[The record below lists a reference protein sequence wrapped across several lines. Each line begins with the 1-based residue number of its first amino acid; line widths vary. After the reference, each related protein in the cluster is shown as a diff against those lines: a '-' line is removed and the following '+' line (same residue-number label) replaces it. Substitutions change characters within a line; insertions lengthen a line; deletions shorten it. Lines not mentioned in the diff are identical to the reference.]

1 MAKGSKM
8 TNIIESGIHLDVKM
22 DNIVNE
28 RLREQTAKIT
38 SLLDGAKY
46 NLYEVAMRLLV
57 IKNEELYKDDNLTD
71 IYDYTKKFFGYGKN
85 MTYKMIKTAETLVEE
100 KMLDENKVE
109 YRSIICHDDSDYSMS
124 QLFELG
130 TLAPKEVVEL
140 DADGAINPS
149 MTTKEIREVVKDTKE
164 MMKKESE
171 SEEEPTEEP
180 TEGETEVEEGEP
192 IIVDTTAFKAELYN
206 FLSNLVA
213 NNKDVMDVLAVTEKK
228 TVKAINSL
236 IEIVAPKSNN

>member
-1 MAKGSKM
+1 M
-8 TNIIESGIHLDVKM
+8 TDIIESGIHFEVKM
-22 DNIVNE
+22 DNLVNE

-57 IKNEELYKDDNLTD
+57 IQDEELYKDDGFTNV
-71 IYDYTKKFFGYGKN
+71 YEYTKKMFGYGKN
-85 MTYKMIKTAETLVEE
+85 MAYKMITTAKTLVEQKGE
-100 KMLDENKVE
+100 Q

-149 MTTKEIREVVKDTKE
+149 MTTKQIREVVKDTKE

-171 SEEEPTEEP
+171 GEEEP
-180 TEGETEVEEGEP
+180 TEGETEVENGEP
-192 IIVDTTAFKAELYN
+192 IIVDTTAFKAEL
-206 FLSNLVA
+206 FKVLSEMIA
-213 NNKDVMDVLAVTEKK
+213 NNKEVMDVLAVTEKK

-236 IEIVAPKSNN
+236 IEIVAKSNN

>member
-1 MAKGSKM
+1 M
-8 TNIIESGIHLDVKM
+8 TDIIESGIHFEVKM
-22 DNIVNE
+22 DNLVNE

-57 IKNEELYKDDNLTD
+57 IQDEELYKDDGFTNV
-71 IYDYTKKFFGYGKN
+71 YEYTKKVFGYGKN
-85 MTYKMIKTAETLVEE
+85 MTYKMITTAKTLVEQKGE
-100 KMLDENKVE
+100 Q

-149 MTTKEIREVVKDTKE
+149 MTTKQIREVVKDTKE

-171 SEEEPTEEP
+171 GEEEP
-180 TEGETEVEEGEP
+180 TEGETEIEDGEP
-192 IIVDTTAFKAELYN
+192 IIVDTTAFKAEL
-206 FLSNLVA
+206 FKVLSEMIA

-228 TVKAINSL
+228 TVKSINSL

>member
-1 MAKGSKM
+1 M
-8 TNIIESGIHLDVKM
+8 TSLIESGIHLDVKM

-164 MMKKESE
+164 MMKNEAE
-171 SEEEPTEEP
+171 SEES
-180 TEGETEVEEGEP
+180 TEGDETEVEEGEA
-192 IIVDTTAFKAELYN
+192 IVVDTTAFKAEV
-206 FLSNLVA
+206 FKVLSEMVA

>member
-1 MAKGSKM
+1 M
-8 TNIIESGIHLDVKM
+8 TNIIESGIHLDVMM
-22 DNIVNE
+22 DNLVNE

-57 IKNEELYKDDNLTD
+57 IKNEELYKDDNFTD
-71 IYDYTKKFFGYGKN
+71 IYDYTKKVFGYGKN

-100 KMLDENKVE
+100 KRVEEDKVE
-109 YRSIICHDDSDYSMS
+109 YRSIICHDESDYSMS

-164 MMKKESE
+164 MMKKEAE
-171 SEEEPTEEP
+171 SEEEPTEE
-180 TEGETEVEEGEP
+180 GEAEVEEGEA
-192 IIVDTTAFKAELYN
+192 IVVDTTAFKAEL
-206 FLSNLVA
+206 FKVLSEMIA
-213 NNKDVMDVLAVTEKK
+213 NNKEVMDVLAVTEKK

>member
-1 MAKGSKM
+1 M

-22 DNIVNE
+22 DNLVNE

-57 IKNEELYKDDNLTD
+57 IKTEELYKDDNFTD
-71 IYDYTKKFFGYGKN
+71 IYDYTKKVFGYGKN
-85 MTYKMIKTAETLVEE
+85 MTYKMVKTAETLVEE
-100 KMLDENKVE
+100 NKGV

-140 DADGAINPS
+140 DADGAITPS

-164 MMKKESE
+164 MAKKANS
-171 SEEEPTEEP
+171 T
-180 TEGETEVEEGEP
+180 EEGEGEE
-192 IIVDTTAFKAELYN
+192 IEVEVEDIEGELDLVDVDGFKASIYKA
-206 FLSNLVA
+206 LSDLVS
-213 NNKDVMDVLAVTEKK
+213 NNKDAFESLDKK
-228 TVKAINSL
+228 TNKAISSL
-236 IEIVAPKSNN
+236 MALTAPTTKGNN

>member
-164 MMKKESE
+164 MMKNESE
-171 SEEEPTEEP
+171 SEEEPTE
-180 TEGETEVEEGEP
+180 GDETEVEEGEA
-192 IIVDTTAFKAELYN
+192 IVVDTTAFKAEL
-206 FLSNLVA
+206 FKVLSEMVA

>member
-1 MAKGSKM
+1 M
-8 TNIIESGIHLDVKM
+8 TDIIESGIHFEVKM
-22 DNIVNE
+22 DNLVNE

-57 IKNEELYKDDNLTD
+57 IKKEELYKDDGFTNV
-71 IYDYTKKFFGYGKN
+71 YDYTKKMFGYGKN
-85 MTYKMIKTAETLVEE
+85 MTYKMITTAETLVEQKGE
-100 KMLDENKVE
+100 E
-109 YRSIICHDDSDYSMS
+109 YRSIICHDDCDYSMS

-140 DADGAINPS
+140 DAEGAISPS

-164 MMKKESE
+164 MKKEADGE
-171 SEEEPTEEP
+171 EEP

>member
-1 MAKGSKM
+1 M
-8 TNIIESGIHLDVKM
+8 TDIIESGIHLDVKM
-22 DNIVNE
+22 DNLVNE
-28 RLREQTAKIT
+28 RLKEQTAKIT
-38 SLLDGAKY
+38 SLLNGAKY
-46 NLYEVAMRLLV
+46 SLYEVAMRLLV
-57 IKNEELYKDDNLTD
+57 IKKEELYKDDNFVN
-71 IYDYTKKFFGYGKN
+71 IYDYTKKVFGYGKN
-85 MTYKMIKTAETLVEE
+85 MTYKMITTAETLVEQKGE
-100 KMLDENKVE
+100 E
-109 YRSIICHDDSDYSMS
+109 YRSIICHDESDYSMS

-164 MMKKESE
+164 MMKKEAE
-171 SEEEPTEEP
+171 SEEEP
-180 TEGETEVEEGEP
+180 TEGETEIEDGEP
-192 IIVDTTAFKAELYN
+192 IIVDTTAFKAEL
-206 FLSNLVA
+206 FKVLSEMVA

>member
-1 MAKGSKM
+1 M

-28 RLREQTAKIT
+28 RLREQTVKIS

-57 IKNEELYKDDNLTD
+57 IKNEELYKEDNFTD
-71 IYDYTKKFFGYGKN
+71 IYDYTKKVFGYGKN
-85 MTYKMIKTAETLVEE
+85 MTYKMVKTAETLVEQKGE
-100 KMLDENKVE
+100 E

-140 DADGAINPS
+140 DADGAISPS

-164 MMKKESE
+164 MMKKEAE
-171 SEEEPTEEP
+171 SEEEP
-180 TEGETEVEEGEP
+180 TEGETEIEDGEP
-192 IIVDTTAFKAELYN
+192 IIVDTTAFKAEL
-206 FLSNLVA
+206 FKVLSEMIA

>member
-1 MAKGSKM
+1 
-8 TNIIESGIHLDVKM
+8 
-22 DNIVNE
+22 
-28 RLREQTAKIT
+28 
-38 SLLDGAKY
+38 
-46 NLYEVAMRLLV
+46 
-57 IKNEELYKDDNLTD
+57 
-71 IYDYTKKFFGYGKN
+71 

-164 MMKKESE
+164 MMKNESE
-171 SEEEPTEEP
+171 SESESEKEP

-192 IIVDTTAFKAELYN
+192 IIVDTTAFKAEL
-206 FLSNLVA
+206 FKVLSDMVA

>member
-1 MAKGSKM
+1 M
-8 TNIIESGIHLDVKM
+8 TSIIESGIHLDVKM
-22 DNIVNE
+22 DNLVNE

-57 IKNEELYKDDNLTD
+57 IKTEELYKEDNFTD
-71 IYDYTKKFFGYGKN
+71 IYDYTKKVFGYGKN
-85 MTYKMIKTAETLVEE
+85 MTYKMVKTAETLVEQKGE
-100 KMLDENKVE
+100 E

-171 SEEEPTEEP
+171 GEEEP

-206 FLSNLVA
+206 YLSNLVA
-213 NNKDVMDVLAVTEKK
+213 NNKEVMDVLAVTEKK

>member
-1 MAKGSKM
+1 M

-22 DNIVNE
+22 DNLVNE

-57 IKNEELYKDDNLTD
+57 IKTEELYKEDNFVD
-71 IYDYTKKFFGYGKN
+71 IYDYTKKVFGYGKN
-85 MTYKMIKTAETLVEE
+85 MTYKMVKTAETLVEE
-100 KMLDENKVE
+100 NKGV

-164 MMKKESE
+164 MMKNEAES
-171 SEEEPTEEP
+171 EEPTEE
-180 TEGETEVEEGEP
+180 GEAEIEEGEA
-192 IIVDTTAFKAELYN
+192 IVVDTTAFKAEL
-206 FLSNLVA
+206 FKVLSEMVA
-213 NNKDVMDVLAVTEKK
+213 NNKEVMDVLAVTEKK

>member
-1 MAKGSKM
+1 M

-100 KMLDENKVE
+100 KMLNENKVE

-171 SEEEPTEEP
+171 SEEEPS
-180 TEGETEVEEGEP
+180 EGETEIEDGEP
-192 IIVDTTAFKAELYN
+192 IIVDTTAFKAEL
-206 FLSNLVA
+206 FKVLSEMVA

>member
-1 MAKGSKM
+1 M
-8 TNIIESGIHLDVKM
+8 TNIIESGIRLDVKM

-57 IKNEELYKDDNLTD
+57 IKNEELYKEDNFVD
-71 IYDYTKKFFGYGKN
+71 IYDYTKKVFGYGKN
-85 MTYKMIKTAETLVEE
+85 MTYKMVKTAETLVEE

-164 MMKKESE
+164 MMKKEGE
-171 SEEEPTEEP
+171 GEEEP

-206 FLSNLVA
+206 FLSDLVA
-213 NNKDVMDVLAVTEKK
+213 NNKEVMDVLAVTEKK

-236 IEIVAPKSNN
+236 IEMIAPKSNN

>member
-1 MAKGSKM
+1 M
-8 TNIIESGIHLDVKM
+8 TDIIESGIHLDVKM
-22 DNIVNE
+22 DNLVNE
-28 RLREQTAKIT
+28 RLKEQTAKIT
-38 SLLDGAKY
+38 SLLNGAKY
-46 NLYEVAMRLLV
+46 SLYEVAMRLLV
-57 IKNEELYKDDNLTD
+57 IKKEELYKDDGFTNV
-71 IYDYTKKFFGYGKN
+71 YDYTKKMFGYGKN
-85 MTYKMIKTAETLVEE
+85 MTYKMITTAETLVEQKGE
-100 KMLDENKVE
+100 E
-109 YRSIICHDDSDYSMS
+109 YRSIICHDESDYSMS

-171 SEEEPTEEP
+171 SEEEPTE
-180 TEGETEVEEGEP
+180 GETEIEDGEP
-192 IIVDTTAFKAELYN
+192 IIVDTTAFKADL
-206 FLSNLVA
+206 FKVLSEMVA

-236 IEIVAPKSNN
+236 IEIVAQKSNN

>member
-1 MAKGSKM
+1 M

-22 DNIVNE
+22 DNLVNE

-57 IKNEELYKDDNLTD
+57 INDEELYKDDGFTD
-71 IYDYTKKFFGYGKN
+71 IYDYTKNVLGYGKN
-85 MTYKMIKTAETLVEE
+85 MVYKMLKTAKSLVEE
-100 KMLDENKVE
+100 AQVE
-109 YRSIICHDDSDYSMS
+109 DKTIYRSIICHDESDYSMS

-130 TLAPKEVVEL
+130 TLAPKDVVEL

-164 MMKKESE
+164 MMKKETE
-171 SEEEPTEEP
+171 GEEEPTEE
-180 TEGETEVEEGEP
+180 GEAEIEEGEP

-206 FLSNLVA
+206 FLSDLVA
-213 NNKDVMDVLAVTEKK
+213 NNKEVMDVLAVTEKK

>member
-1 MAKGSKM
+1 M
-8 TNIIESGIHLDVKM
+8 TDIIESGIHFEVKM
-22 DNIVNE
+22 DNLVNE

-57 IKNEELYKDDNLTD
+57 IKNEELYKDDNFVD
-71 IYDYTKKFFGYGKN
+71 IYDYTKKVFGYGKN
-85 MTYKMIKTAETLVEE
+85 MTYKMVKTAETLVEQKGE
-100 KMLDENKVE
+100 E

-149 MTTKEIREVVKDTKE
+149 MTTKQIREVVKDTKE

-171 SEEEPTEEP
+171 SEEEPTE
-180 TEGETEVEEGEP
+180 GETEIEDGEP
-192 IIVDTTAFKAELYN
+192 IIVDTTAFKAEL
-206 FLSNLVA
+206 FKVLSEMIA

>member
-1 MAKGSKM
+1 M
-8 TNIIESGIHLDVKM
+8 TNIIESGIRLDVKM

-57 IKNEELYKDDNLTD
+57 IKNEELYKEDNFVD
-71 IYDYTKKFFGYGKN
+71 IYDYTKKVFGYGKN
-85 MTYKMIKTAETLVEE
+85 MTYKMVKTAETLVEE

-171 SEEEPTEEP
+171 GEEEP

-206 FLSNLVA
+206 FLSDLVA
-213 NNKDVMDVLAVTEKK
+213 NNKEVMDVLAVTEKK

>member
-1 MAKGSKM
+1 M

-22 DNIVNE
+22 DNLVNE

-57 IKNEELYKDDNLTD
+57 IKNEELYKDDNFTD
-71 IYDYTKKFFGYGKN
+71 IYDYTKKVFGYGKN
-85 MTYKMIKTAETLVEE
+85 MTYKMVKTAETLVEQKGE
-100 KMLDENKVE
+100 E

-164 MMKKESE
+164 MMKKEAE
-171 SEEEPTEEP
+171 GEEEPTEE
-180 TEGETEVEEGEP
+180 GEAEVEEGEA
-192 IIVDTTAFKAELYN
+192 IVVDTTAFKAEL
-206 FLSNLVA
+206 FKVLSEMIA
-213 NNKDVMDVLAVTEKK
+213 NNKEVMDVLAVTEKK

>member
-1 MAKGSKM
+1 M
-8 TNIIESGIHLDVKM
+8 TEIIESGIHLDVKM
-22 DNIVNE
+22 DNLVNE
-28 RLREQTAKIT
+28 RLKEHTARIT

-46 NLYEVAMRLLV
+46 NLYEVAMHLMV
-57 IKNEELYKDDNLTD
+57 IKNEELYKDDNFVD
-71 IYDYTKKFFGYGKN
+71 IYDYTKKVFGYGKN
-85 MTYKMIKTAETLVEE
+85 MTYKMVKTAETLVEQKGE
-100 KMLDENKVE
+100 E

-164 MMKKESE
+164 MMKNEAES
-171 SEEEPTEEP
+171 EEP
-180 TEGETEVEEGEP
+180 TEGDETEVEEGEA
-192 IIVDTTAFKAELYN
+192 IVVDTTAFKAEL
-206 FLSNLVA
+206 FKVLSEMIA

-236 IEIVAPKSNN
+236 IEIVAPKNN

>member
-1 MAKGSKM
+1 M

-164 MMKKESE
+164 MMKNEAE
-171 SEEEPTEEP
+171 NEEP
-180 TEGETEVEEGEP
+180 TEGDETEVEEGEA
-192 IIVDTTAFKAELYN
+192 IIVDTTAFKAEL
-206 FLSNLVA
+206 FKVLSEMVA

>member
-1 MAKGSKM
+1 M

-22 DNIVNE
+22 DNLVNE
-28 RLREQTAKIT
+28 RLKEQTIKIS

-57 IKNEELYKDDNLTD
+57 IKSEELYKEDNFVD
-71 IYDYTKKFFGYGKN
+71 IYDYTKKVFGYGKN
-85 MTYKMIKTAETLVEE
+85 MTYKMVKTAETLVEQKGE
-100 KMLDENKVE
+100 E

-164 MMKKESE
+164 MMKKEAE
-171 SEEEPTEEP
+171 SEEEP

-192 IIVDTTAFKAELYN
+192 IIVDTTAFKAEL
-206 FLSNLVA
+206 FKVLSDMIA
-213 NNKDVMDVLAVTEKK
+213 NNKEVMDVLAVTEKK

-236 IEIVAPKSNN
+236 VEMVAPKSNN

>member
-1 MAKGSKM
+1 M
-8 TNIIESGIHLDVKM
+8 TNIIESGIHLDVMM
-22 DNIVNE
+22 DNLVNE

-57 IKNEELYKDDNLTD
+57 IKNEELYKDDSFVD
-71 IYDYTKKFFGYGKN
+71 IYDYTKKVFGYGKN
-85 MTYKMIKTAETLVEE
+85 MTYKMLKTAETLVEE
-100 KMLDENKVE
+100 KRVEENKVE

-164 MMKKESE
+164 MMKDEAE
-171 SEEEPTEEP
+171 GEEPTED
-180 TEGETEVEEGEP
+180 GEAEVEEGEA
-192 IIVDTTAFKAELYN
+192 IVVDTTAFKAEL
-206 FLSNLVA
+206 FKVLSEMVA
-213 NNKDVMDVLAVTEKK
+213 NNKEVMDVLAVTEKK
-228 TVKAINSL
+228 MVKAINSL
-236 IEIVAPKSNN
+236 VEMVAPKSNN

>member
-1 MAKGSKM
+1 M
-8 TNIIESGIHLDVKM
+8 TNIIESGIHLDVMM
-22 DNIVNE
+22 DNLVNE

-57 IKNEELYKDDNLTD
+57 IKNEELYKDDNFTD
-71 IYDYTKKFFGYGKN
+71 IYDYTKKVFGYGKN

-100 KMLDENKVE
+100 KRVEEDKVE
-109 YRSIICHDDSDYSMS
+109 YRSIICHDESDYSMS

-140 DADGAINPS
+140 DADGAISPS

-164 MMKKESE
+164 MMKKEAE
-171 SEEEPTEEP
+171 GEKEP
-180 TEGETEVEEGEP
+180 TEGETEGEEAEVEEGEP
-192 IIVDTTAFKAELYN
+192 IIVDTTAFKAEL
-206 FLSNLVA
+206 FKVLSEMVA
-213 NNKDVMDVLAVTEKK
+213 NNKEVMDVLAVTEKK
-228 TVKAINSL
+228 MVKAINSL
-236 IEIVAPKSNN
+236 VEMVAPKSNN

>member
-1 MAKGSKM
+1 M
-8 TNIIESGIHLDVKM
+8 TDIIESGIHFEVKM
-22 DNIVNE
+22 DNLVNE

-57 IKNEELYKDDNLTD
+57 IKKEELYKDDNFVN
-71 IYDYTKKFFGYGKN
+71 IYDYTKKVFGYGKN
-85 MTYKMIKTAETLVEE
+85 MTYKMITTAEALVEQKGE
-100 KMLDENKVE
+100 E
-109 YRSIICHDDSDYSMS
+109 YRSIICHDDCDYSMS

-149 MTTKEIREVVKDTKE
+149 MTTKQIREVVKDTKE

-171 SEEEPTEEP
+171 SEEEPTE
-180 TEGETEVEEGEP
+180 GETEIEDGEP
-192 IIVDTTAFKAELYN
+192 IIVDTTAFKAEL
-206 FLSNLVA
+206 FKVLSEMIA

>member
-1 MAKGSKM
+1 M
-8 TNIIESGIHLDVKM
+8 TSIIESGIHLDVQM
-22 DNIVNE
+22 DNLVNE
-28 RLREQTAKIT
+28 RLKEQTAKIT

-57 IKNEELYKDDNLTD
+57 IKNEELYKDDNFVD
-71 IYDYTKKFFGYGKN
+71 IYDYTKKVFGYGKN
-85 MTYKMIKTAETLVEE
+85 MTYKMVKTAETLVEQKGE
-100 KMLDENKVE
+100 E

-171 SEEEPTEEP
+171 SEEEPTE
-180 TEGETEVEEGEP
+180 GETEIEEGEA
-192 IIVDTTAFKAELYN
+192 IVVDTTAFKAEL
-206 FLSNLVA
+206 FKVLSEMIA

-236 IEIVAPKSNN
+236 IEIVAPKNN

>member
-1 MAKGSKM
+1 M

-22 DNIVNE
+22 DNLVNE

-57 IKNEELYKDDNLTD
+57 IKTEELYKDDNFTD
-71 IYDYTKKFFGYGKN
+71 IYDYTKKVFGYGKN
-85 MTYKMIKTAETLVEE
+85 MTYKMVKTAETLVEE
-100 KMLDENKVE
+100 NKGV

-140 DADGAINPS
+140 DADGAITPS

-164 MMKKESE
+164 MAKKANS
-171 SEEEPTEEP
+171 T
-180 TEGETEVEEGEP
+180 EEGEGEEVE
-192 IIVDTTAFKAELYN
+192 IEEVEGELDLVDVDGFKASIYKA
-206 FLSNLVA
+206 LSDLVS
-213 NNKDVMDVLAVTEKK
+213 NNKDAFESLDKK
-228 TVKAINSL
+228 TNKAISSL
-236 IEIVAPKSNN
+236 MALTAPTTKGNN

>member
-1 MAKGSKM
+1 M

-22 DNIVNE
+22 DNLVNE

-57 IKNEELYKDDNLTD
+57 IKTEELYKEDNFVD
-71 IYDYTKKFFGYGKN
+71 IYDYTKKVFGYGKN
-85 MTYKMIKTAETLVEE
+85 MTYKMVKTAETLVEE
-100 KMLDENKVE
+100 NKGV

-164 MMKKESE
+164 MMKKEGE
-171 SEEEPTEEP
+171 GEEEP
-180 TEGETEVEEGEP
+180 TEGETEIEDGEP
-192 IIVDTTAFKAELYN
+192 IIVDTTAFKAEL
-206 FLSNLVA
+206 FKVLSEMVA

>member
-1 MAKGSKM
+1 M
-8 TNIIESGIHLDVKM
+8 TDIIESGIHFEVKM
-22 DNIVNE
+22 DNLVNE

-57 IKNEELYKDDNLTD
+57 IKTEELYKEDNFTD
-71 IYDYTKKFFGYGKN
+71 IYDYTKKVFGYGKN
-85 MTYKMIKTAETLVEE
+85 MTYKMVKTAETLVEQKGE
-100 KMLDENKVE
+100 E

-171 SEEEPTEEP
+171 GEEEP

-192 IIVDTTAFKAELYN
+192 IIVDTTAFKAEL
-206 FLSNLVA
+206 FKVLSEMVA
-213 NNKDVMDVLAVTEKK
+213 NNKEVMDVLAVTEKK

>member
-1 MAKGSKM
+1 M
-8 TNIIESGIHLDVKM
+8 TDIIESGIHLDVKM
-22 DNIVNE
+22 DNLVNE
-28 RLREQTAKIT
+28 RLKEQTAKIT
-38 SLLDGAKY
+38 SLLNGAKY
-46 NLYEVAMRLLV
+46 SLYEVAMRLLV
-57 IKNEELYKDDNLTD
+57 IKKEELYKDDGFTNV
-71 IYDYTKKFFGYGKN
+71 YDYTKKMFGYGKN
-85 MTYKMIKTAETLVEE
+85 MTYKMITTAETLVEQKGE
-100 KMLDENKVE
+100 E
-109 YRSIICHDDSDYSMS
+109 YRSIICHDESDYSMS

-171 SEEEPTEEP
+171 SEEEPTE
-180 TEGETEVEEGEP
+180 GETEIEDGEP
-192 IIVDTTAFKAELYN
+192 IIVDTTAFKAEL
-206 FLSNLVA
+206 FKVLSEMVA

>member
-1 MAKGSKM
+1 M

-22 DNIVNE
+22 DNLVNE
-28 RLREQTAKIT
+28 RLKEQTVKIS

-57 IKNEELYKDDNLTD
+57 IKNEELYKDDNFTD
-71 IYDYTKKFFGYGKN
+71 IYDYTKKVFGYGKN
-85 MTYKMIKTAETLVEE
+85 MTYKMVKTAETLVEQKGE
-100 KMLDENKVE
+100 E

-171 SEEEPTEEP
+171 GEEEP

-192 IIVDTTAFKAELYN
+192 IIVDTTAFKAEL
-206 FLSNLVA
+206 FKVLSEMIA
-213 NNKDVMDVLAVTEKK
+213 NNKEVMDVLAVTEKK

>member
-1 MAKGSKM
+1 M

-22 DNIVNE
+22 DNLVNE

-57 IKNEELYKDDNLTD
+57 IKTEELYKDDNFTD
-71 IYDYTKKFFGYGKN
+71 IYDYTKKVFGYGKN
-85 MTYKMIKTAETLVEE
+85 MTYKMVKTAETLVEE
-100 KMLDENKVE
+100 NKGV

-140 DADGAINPS
+140 DADGAITPS

-164 MMKKESE
+164 MAKKANS
-171 SEEEPTEEP
+171 T
-180 TEGETEVEEGEP
+180 EEGEGEEEVE
-192 IIVDTTAFKAELYN
+192 IEEVEGELDLVDVDGFKASIYKA
-206 FLSNLVA
+206 LSDLVS
-213 NNKDVMDVLAVTEKK
+213 NNKDAFESLDKK
-228 TVKAINSL
+228 TNKAISSL
-236 IEIVAPKSNN
+236 MALTAPTTKGNN

>member
-1 MAKGSKM
+1 M

-22 DNIVNE
+22 DNLVNE
-28 RLREQTAKIT
+28 RLREQTVKI
-38 SLLDGAKY
+38 SNLLDGAKY

-57 IKNEELYKDDNLTD
+57 IKNEELYKEDNFTD
-71 IYDYTKKFFGYGKN
+71 IYDYTKKVFGYGKN
-85 MTYKMIKTAETLVEE
+85 MTYKMIKTAETLVEQKGE
-100 KMLDENKVE
+100 E

-164 MMKKESE
+164 MMKKEAE
-171 SEEEPTEEP
+171 GEEEP
-180 TEGETEVEEGEP
+180 TEGETEGEAEVEEGEP
-192 IIVDTTAFKAELYN
+192 IIVDTTAFKAEL
-206 FLSNLVA
+206 FKVLSEMVA
-213 NNKDVMDVLAVTEKK
+213 NNKEVMDVLAVTEKK
-228 TVKAINSL
+228 MVKAINSL
-236 IEIVAPKSNN
+236 VEMVSPKSNN

>member
-1 MAKGSKM
+1 M
-8 TNIIESGIHLDVKM
+8 TDIIESGIHFEVKM

-171 SEEEPTEEP
+171 SEEEPTE
-180 TEGETEVEEGEP
+180 GETEIEDGEP
-192 IIVDTTAFKAELYN
+192 IIVDTTAFKAEL
-206 FLSNLVA
+206 FKVLSDMVA

>member
-1 MAKGSKM
+1 M
-8 TNIIESGIHLDVKM
+8 TDIIESGIHFEVKM
-22 DNIVNE
+22 DNLVNE

-57 IKNEELYKDDNLTD
+57 IKNEELYKDDNFTD
-71 IYDYTKKFFGYGKN
+71 IYDYTKKVFGYGKN
-85 MTYKMIKTAETLVEE
+85 MTYKMVKTAETLVEQKGE
-100 KMLDENKVE
+100 E
-109 YRSIICHDDSDYSMS
+109 YRSIICHDESDYSMS

-149 MTTKEIREVVKDTKE
+149 MSTKEIREVVKDTKE
-164 MMKKESE
+164 MMKKEAE
-171 SEEEPTEEP
+171 SEES
-180 TEGETEVEEGEP
+180 TEGDEAEVEEGEA
-192 IIVDTTAFKAELYN
+192 IVVDTTAFKAEL
-206 FLSNLVA
+206 FKVLSEMVA
-213 NNKDVMDVLAVTEKK
+213 NNKEVMDVLAVTEKK

>member
-1 MAKGSKM
+1 M

-164 MMKKESE
+164 MMKNEAE
-171 SEEEPTEEP
+171 NEEP
-180 TEGETEVEEGEP
+180 TEGETEIEEGEP
-192 IIVDTTAFKAELYN
+192 IIVDTTAFKAEL
-206 FLSNLVA
+206 FKVLSEMVA